1 MPTACG
7 RRKTHT
13 PQFSR
18 LQQLRRGYKPDT
30 NSSELARRHQL
41 VVSLLRPGSKNN
53 VRSNHGRLRRL
64 SERATDYAAV
74 WKLSWR
80 IRYIPAHLDC
90 RAWTRCRNGTLAL
103 GISLSATRAKHRHGR
118 SSSTDGG
125 LVFGGDYS
133 VFIALESGKGK
144 ELWRFN
150 TGMQIAASP
159 ITYLVDGKQQ
169 ITLVAGMTVLTFSL
183 DGK

>member
-1 MPTACG
+1 
-7 RRKTHT
+7 
-13 PQFSR
+13 
-18 LQQLRRGYKPDT
+18 
-30 NSSELARRHQL
+30 
-41 VVSLLRPGSKNN
+41 
-53 VRSNHGRLRRL
+53 
-64 SERATDYAAV
+64 
-74 WKLSWR
+74 
-80 IRYIPAHLDC
+80 
-90 RAWTRCRNGTLAL
+90 
-103 GISLSATRAKHRHGR
+103 
-118 SSSTDGG
+118 
-125 LVFGGDYS
+125 VFGGDYS